1 MHLHVIVLSI
11 VYRVPPVSIMHLR
24 YTNLLQPLAT
34 NACMSVYHSM
44 SLVFIGVLARFTK
57 LLMVRLCLFMLL
69 AMQVLLHGTSQAKG
83 DILLT
88 LAKCVIMTTAAAS
101 QPHSAAQQQ
110 QQQQHQA
117 RLQTAIQHLNRAA
130 MHFKLCHAMV
140 PLRESLYLLARLYD
154 AQGAVEQRDT
164 VAVAFSRVDAFISS
178 SGSALVSHSV
188 SIGTSEVKEYM
199 HSADGNVPW

>member
-1 MHLHVIVLSI
+1 MW
-11 VYRVPPVSIMHLR
+11 
-24 YTNLLQPLAT
+24 
-34 NACMSVYHSM
+34 
-44 SLVFIGVLARFTK
+44 
-57 LLMVRLCLFMLL
+57 LFVLL

-88 LAKCVIMTTAAAS
+88 LAKCVIMATAAAS
-101 QPHSAAQQQ
+101 QSHSASQQQQQQ

-117 RLQTAIQHLNRAA
+117 RLHTAIQHSNRAA

-154 AQGAVEQRDT
+154 AQGVVEQRDT
-164 VAVAFSRVDAFISS
+164 AAAAYSRVDAFISS

-188 SIGTSEVKEYM
+188 SVGSSEAKEYM
-199 HSADGNVPW
+199 HSVDSSVPW